1 MFYVADPNGDIVTFL
16 RNSSTGTLTLSSAT
30 VIQDPNQP
38 IDLIVD
44 PSSKFL
50 YAADHSD
57 PNGSEISVFSID
69 STTGGLTPVAGSP
82 FSFQSNSEPWGM
94 ALSITGQY
102 LYTALWNSSSVAALS
117 VNTSSGAIAPV
128 ANSPFSTPLLPEQ
141 LILHP
146 SGKFLY
152 AATLGS
158 VSAFSVNAAT
168 GALSP
173 ISGSPYTTVGP
184 VALAAEPNGKFL
196 FLSVTFPSREIA
208 VWQVDPTTGA
218 LSPDTT
224 SATPNGIY
232 PPTAMAAITLP

>member
-30 VIQDPNQP
+30 VIQDPNHP

-152 AATLGS
+152 AATLGRHK
-158 VSAFSVNAAT
+158 AASHFRRGRDRRFIADQWISLHHG
-168 GALSP
+168 GAC
-173 ISGSPYTTVGP
+173 G
-184 VALAAEPNGKFL
+184 AC
-196 FLSVTFPSREIA
+196 SR
-208 VWQVDPTTGA
+208 TKR
-218 LSPDTT
+218 
-224 SATPNGIY
+224 
-232 PPTAMAAITLP
+232 